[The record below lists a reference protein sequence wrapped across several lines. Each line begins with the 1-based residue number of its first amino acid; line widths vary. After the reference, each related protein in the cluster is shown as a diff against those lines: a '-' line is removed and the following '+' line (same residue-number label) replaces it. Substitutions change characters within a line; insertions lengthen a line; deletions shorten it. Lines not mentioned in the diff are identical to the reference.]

1 MDTVKLATGQT
12 VFPGLR
18 YADARAAIAWLQRAF
33 AAEPHVVHDD
43 PDGTI
48 MHAELIIAGNTI
60 MLGNTSDDG
69 YPVRSLQQAQG
80 VTAGIYVV
88 LPVRPLLTPFT
99 LAPLQLE
106 RTSPRPPTIPTTART
121 SLEHSISRAIPGPS
135 ERTSQRSA
143 NSYAT
148 ETCDDEPVPVL
159 HCGALTAASGL
170 SPTWTFEMRKSR
182 TQRSDYCL

>member
-1 MDTVKLATGQT
+1 MDTVKVATGQT

-88 LPVRPLLTPFT
+88 LPAAAVVDT
-99 LAPLQLE
+99 LHARAAAAGANITKAPYDTDYGSHEFRALDLE
-106 RTSPRPPTIPTTART
+106 GHPWSFGTYKPEI
-121 SLEHSISRAIPGPS
+121 G
-135 ERTSQRSA
+135 
-143 NSYAT
+143 
-148 ETCDDEPVPVL
+148 
-159 HCGALTAASGL
+159 
-170 SPTWTFEMRKSR
+170 
-182 TQRSDYCL
+182 